1 MGLTVS
7 YVIRRM
13 ALFFA
18 VIWLTATLNF
28 VLVHLA
34 PGDPTGAMLAKMQ
47 TQGATV
53 PNSAAI
59 ITAYRKT
66 FGLDQPLPVQYLK
79 YLAELSRGNMGY
91 SLNNFPA
98 RVSDIIAG
106 ALPWTIG
113 LVLTAT
119 IIAFVL
125 GTLLGAL
132 MAWRATPGIAKALLP
147 PLLILAAIPNYLLG
161 ILLLYVFAF
170 ILRWFPVGGST
181 SVTTTS
187 GLNLPFILDIVDH
200 SVLPAAAI
208 VLTAI
213 GGWMLGMRAMM
224 ITVSGSDYLT
234 LAEVKGLRERR
245 IFLRYA
251 LRNAILPQVTGLA
264 IALGYVV
271 SGSILVEVVFS
282 YPGIGNLLAQ
292 AITNVDYPLI
302 EGITLILV
310 VAIALAILVLD
321 LLYPR
326 IDPRISYHRR

>member
-7 YVIRRM
+7 YVIRRV

-47 TQGATV
+47 TQGANI
-53 PNSAAI
+53 PDSGAI

-79 YLAELSRGNMGY
+79 YLGELSHGDMGY

-119 IIAFVL
+119 IIAFVI

-132 MAWRATPGIAKALLP
+132 MAWRATPGVAKALLP
-147 PLLILAAIPNYLLG
+147 PFLILAAIPNYLLG
-161 ILLLYVFAF
+161 ILLL
-170 ILRWFPVGGST
+170 
-181 SVTTTS
+181 
-187 GLNLPFILDIVDH
+187 
-200 SVLPAAAI
+200 
-208 VLTAI
+208 
-213 GGWMLGMRAMM
+213 
-224 ITVSGSDYLT
+224 
-234 LAEVKGLRERR
+234 
-245 IFLRYA
+245 
-251 LRNAILPQVTGLA
+251 
-264 IALGYVV
+264 
-271 SGSILVEVVFS
+271 
-282 YPGIGNLLAQ
+282 
-292 AITNVDYPLI
+292 
-302 EGITLILV
+302 
-310 VAIALAILVLD
+310 
-321 LLYPR
+321 
-326 IDPRISYHRR
+326 

>member
-1 MGLTVS
+1 
-7 YVIRRM
+7 
-13 ALFFA
+13 
-18 VIWLTATLNF
+18 
-28 VLVHLA
+28 
-34 PGDPTGAMLAKMQ
+34 
-47 TQGATV
+47 
-53 PNSAAI
+53 
-59 ITAYRKT
+59 
-66 FGLDQPLPVQYLK
+66 
-79 YLAELSRGNMGY
+79 
-91 SLNNFPA
+91 
-98 RVSDIIAG
+98 
-106 ALPWTIG
+106 
-113 LVLTAT
+113 
-119 IIAFVL
+119 
-125 GTLLGAL
+125 
-132 MAWRATPGIAKALLP
+132 
-147 PLLILAAIPNYLLG
+147 LG
-161 ILLLYVFAF
+161 ILLLYVLAF
-170 ILRWFPVGGST
+170 ILHWFPVGGST

-187 GLNLPFILDIVDH
+187 GLNLPFILDVIDH

-224 ITVSGSDYLT
+224 ITVTGSDYLT

>member
-1 MGLTVS
+1 VHQGRQARTTEPAQDPCRS
-7 YVIRRM
+7 AIFVI
-13 ALFFA
+13 
-18 VIWLTATLNF
+18 
-28 VLVHLA
+28 
-34 PGDPTGAMLAKMQ
+34 
-47 TQGATV
+47 
-53 PNSAAI
+53 
-59 ITAYRKT
+59 
-66 FGLDQPLPVQYLK
+66 
-79 YLAELSRGNMGY
+79 
-91 SLNNFPA
+91 
-98 RVSDIIAG
+98 
-106 ALPWTIG
+106 
-113 LVLTAT
+113 
-119 IIAFVL
+119 

-147 PLLILAAIPNYLLG
+147 PFLILAAIPNYLLG

-187 GLNLPFILDIVDH
+187 GLNLPFILILDIVDH

-224 ITVSGSDYLT
+224 ITVTGSDYLT
-234 LAEVKGLRERR
+234 LAEVKGLREHR

-282 YPGIGNLLAQ
+282 YPGIGYLLAQ
-292 AITNVDYPLI
+292 AIANVDYPLI

-310 VAIALAILVLD
+310 VAITLAILVLD

-326 IDPRISYHRR
+326 IDPRISYQRR